1 MEEMRDALPH
11 DHLFPLSDGEYLLRS
26 DGNDSDVGPIDFC
39 RDFHRGTLDDIN
51 IAGLGRN
58 RDALIR
64 IDYVKDEVVLLMS
77 DAGKGS
83 GQIRTSSTGEANFID
98 YTRDAAL
105 KALWT
110 DLQASMPLVTDDPI

>member
-1 MEEMRDALPH
+1 MVDLTDLDRKAGNSWTLIDA
-11 DHLFPLSDGEYLLRS
+11 DQIIGSF
-26 DGNDSDVGPIDFC
+26 
-39 RDFHRGTLDDIN
+39 DDIN
-51 IAGLGRN
+51 ISGLGRN
-58 RDALIR
+58 RDVLIR
-64 IDYVKDEVVLLMS
+64 IDYVKDEVVLLIS